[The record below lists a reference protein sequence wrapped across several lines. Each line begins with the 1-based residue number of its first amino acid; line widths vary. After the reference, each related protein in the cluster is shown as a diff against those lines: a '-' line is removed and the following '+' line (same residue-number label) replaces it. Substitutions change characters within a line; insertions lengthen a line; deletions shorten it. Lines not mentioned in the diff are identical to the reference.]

1 MASDAATGLRL
12 RDMTAED
19 LAAAHALSREVRW
32 PHRLEDWELMF
43 RVGLGVVAESD
54 AGVVGTVMGFPY
66 GSTMATLGMVIVS
79 GDLRSQGLGRRLM
92 EEMMRRLAPRTIQ
105 LNATE
110 SGLALYKSLGF
121 RTVGSIHQHQGA
133 AFSPPMA
140 KLRKGERVRP
150 VSASELAAIAEL
162 DRRATG
168 FERPELLRL
177 VQKQAQGVVLDRGGV
192 AAGFALFRRFGHGY
206 VVGPVVAPDRDG
218 ARTLIAHWL
227 GSQAGM
233 FIRVDVPGDSG
244 LGDWLQDLGLEEV
257 DRVVTM
263 RRGEDPPTSEDAAAY
278 AVVSQAL
285 G

>member
-1 MASDAATGLRL
+1 MPAEAEADLRV

-19 LAAAHALSREVRW
+19 LPGAQVLSRDARW
-32 PHRLEDWELMF
+32 PHRLEDWELMLQA
-43 RVGLGVVAESD
+43 GEGVVIESQ
-54 AGVVGTVMGFPY
+54 GRIVGTAMGFPY
-66 GSTMATLGMVIVS
+66 GPAAATLGMVIVS
-79 GDLRSQGLGRRLM
+79 EDLRGRGLGRRLM
-92 EEMMRRLAPRTIQ
+92 DEMMRRLAPRSIQ

-110 SGLALYKSLGF
+110 DGLALYKSLGF
-121 RTVGSIHQHQGA
+121 APVGSIHQHQGA
-133 AFSPPMA
+133 AFAAPMP

-150 VSASELAAIAEL
+150 MGASDAAAIAEL

-168 FERPELLRL
+168 FTRSGLLPL
-177 VQKQAQGVVLDRGGV
+177 LQEHAQGVVLDRGGE

-206 VVGPVVAPDRDG
+206 VIGPVIAPDREG

-227 GSQAGM
+227 GAQAGM

-244 LGDWLQDLGLEEV
+244 LADWLQALGLEGV

-263 RRGEDPPTSEDAAAY
+263 RRGDAIAPPDGVALY

>member
-1 MASDAATGLRL
+1 MPAEAEADLRV

-19 LAAAHALSREVRW
+19 LPGAHALSREVRW
-32 PHRLEDWELMF
+32 PHRLEDWELMLQA
-43 RVGLGVVAESD
+43 GQGVVVESE
-54 AGVVGTVMGFPY
+54 GRVFGTAMGFPY
-66 GSTMATLGMVIVS
+66 GPAAATLGMVIVS
-79 GDLRSQGLGRRLM
+79 EGLRSRGLGRRLVD
-92 EEMMRRLAPRTIQ
+92 EIMRRLAPRTIQ

-110 SGLALYKSLGF
+110 SGTALYRSLGF
-121 RTVGSIHQHQGA
+121 APVGSIHQHQGA
-133 AFSPPMA
+133 AFAAPMP

-150 VSASELAAIAEL
+150 MSASDAGAVAEL

-168 FERPELLRL
+168 FTRSELLPL
-177 VQKQAQGVVLDRGGV
+177 LQKHAQGVVLDRGGK

-206 VVGPVVAPDRDG
+206 VVGPVVAPDREG

-227 GSQAGM
+227 GAQAGM

-244 LGDWLQDLGLEEV
+244 LTDWLQGLGLEAV

-263 RRGEDPPTSEDAAAY
+263 RRGDALAPPDGVALY
-278 AVVSQAL
+278 AIVSQAL